1 MMNRTFPSAVVASLL
16 VLVSAACDAN
26 DDTHDIVEPPATP
39 VVAQITTTPSTHT
52 FDSIGQSL
60 QINATA
66 IDSAGATISD
76 AVLTWLSSD
85 SSIVTV
91 TSTGRV
97 TAKAA
102 GNAQIVVS
110 SGSVAETV
118 AITVRTSNPPPA
130 STAAYPNRPAGT
142 SLIGSFDGSVKEA
155 NGHAFGIR
163 DFGAWYDHN
172 NPSDIAVVN
181 DPTNPTGSGRSLRF
195 TYPPNDSKAGSA
207 AANTFTGGP
216 YRELYVMIR
225 VFMEPSGWNNFGN
238 KFFYIGAAP
247 GSRHYRTSPVQ
258 YYTDRPSG
266 GRLRFINQNLTSDV
280 NNANVVIASNNSP
293 PSGTNSN
300 PIQQGVWLNIEYHMV
315 AETATGR
322 GDGRM
327 RMWVNDDLIGYND
340 AVRWTQSNGTAVGFS
355 GMEWYA
361 EVNSIPVVSYYRLGE
376 LYVAGI
382 R

>member
-1 MMNRTFPSAVVASLL
+1 MNYRFPPVVLASLI
-16 VLVSAACDAN
+16 VLVSAACDES
-26 DDTHDIVEPPATP
+26 TRDIVAPPATG
-39 VVAQITTTPSTHT
+39 VVAELIASPTSHT

-60 QINATA
+60 QITAAA
-66 IDSAGATISD
+66 IDSAGTVIPD
-76 AVLTWLSSD
+76 AALAWSSSD
-85 SSIVTV
+85 PSVITV
-91 TSTGRV
+91 NSTGRV

-102 GNAQIVVS
+102 GSAQVVVR
-110 SGSVAETV
+110 SGTV
-118 AITVRTSNPPPA
+118 ADTIGVTVRNPNPSPGG
-130 STAAYPNRPAGT
+130 TATYPNRPAGT
-142 SLIGSFDGSVKEA
+142 RLIGAFDGSIKEA
-155 NGHAFGIR
+155 NGHAFGIQ
-163 DFGAWYDHN
+163 DFGSWYDHN
-172 NPSDIAVVN
+172 NSSDIAVVN

-195 TYPPNDSKAGSA
+195 TYPTNDSKAGSTT
-207 AANTFTGGP
+207 ANTFAGGP

-225 VFMEPSGWNNFGN
+225 VFMEPSGWNSFGN

-280 NNANVVIASNNSP
+280 NNANVVVGSNNAP

-300 PIQQGVWLNIEYHMV
+300 PVQQGVWLNMEYHMV
-315 AETATGR
+315 AESAPGR

-327 RMWVNDDLIGYND
+327 RVWVNGDLIGYNN

-361 EVNSIPVVSYYRLGE
+361 EVNSIPVISYYRLGE
-376 LYVAGI
+376 LYIAGI